1 MDSARFAPRI
11 ATLIAIVALG
21 VLACTEDVTSP
32 ASCPDFCPSGQ
43 IVTVESLLA
52 TAIGRDSSF
61 RGYVESHHAFALL
74 AATLPSLDSRPIFQT
89 EPIELRLRINTGSD
103 TATGP
108 IVVDS
113 TKLTFTL
120 LRRDTAAH
128 NLRLVLYRLPVGI
141 DSTSTFAGTDPAFG
155 GSPVRTVNLDS
166 LFAIP
171 GHRDSVTG
179 DSVLSVDSVRHAV
192 TFLLKFDTTQIPFDS
207 GVMADSGRLAFGV
220 RVTADGPASAAFGSS
235 EIGSGPEIAWYNR
248 VDSAGTLLERAAQRR
263 LVHFDGFVFDPPPP
277 ALDSNLT
284 VGGVPASRALLRFAL
299 PPAIRDSSQ
308 IIRATLILV
317 PVAPV
322 PGTPPDSF
330 FLTVNH
336 LAADLGAKSP
346 IAPDTIAPK
355 SELFGPGLAD
365 TVRIEVTSLLRFW
378 QFDTTAATAVYLRL
392 LALDRADSIRLT
404 GSEGS
409 SFTALRLYSSRTPAF
424 QPALRLT
431 FVRRF
436 KFGAP

>member
-1 MDSARFAPRI
+1 MVI
-11 ATLIAIVALG
+11 ATVALG
-21 VLACTEDVTSP
+21 VLACTENVTSP

-52 TAIGRDSSF
+52 TAISRDSSF
-61 RGYVESHHAFALL
+61 RGYVESHGAFMLL

-89 EPIELRLRINTGSD
+89 APMAPRLRINSGND

-113 TKLTFTL
+113 SKLTFTL
-120 LRRDTAAH
+120 LRRDSAAH
-128 NLRLVLYRLPVGI
+128 NLRLVLYRLPLGL
-141 DSTSTFAGTDPAFG
+141 DSTSTFAGTDPSFG
-155 GSPVRTVNLDS
+155 GTPVRSVNLDS
-166 LFAIP
+166 LFALP
-171 GHRDSVTG
+171 GRRDSVTG

-192 TFLLKFDTTQIPFDS
+192 TFSLKFDTAQIPFDS
-207 GVMADSGRLAFGV
+207 SVAADSGRLAFGV

-235 EIGSGPEIAWYNR
+235 EFGSGPEIAWFNR

-263 LVHFDGFVFDPPPP
+263 LVHFDGFVFDPPPA

-284 VGGVPASRALLRFAL
+284 VGGVPASRALLRIAL
-299 PPAIRDSSQ
+299 PRAIRDSSQ

-322 PGTPPDSF
+322 PATPPDSF
-330 FLTVNH
+330 FLMVNH

-346 IAPDTIAPK
+346 IANDTIAPK
-355 SELFGPGLAD
+355 SALFGPGFAD

-378 QFDTTAATAVYLRL
+378 QFDTTSATAVYLRL
-392 LALDRADSIRLT
+392 LALDRADSTRLD

-409 SFTALRLYSSRTPAF
+409 TLTALRLYSSRTPAF
-424 QPALRLT
+424 RPALLLT

-436 KFGAP
+436 KFGEP